1 MWNWKKLEGRV
12 PEENWKEEQS
22 GGECCVD
29 RELCLGYSESTTCEP
44 SSCGLRK
51 MQTCL
56 NVQPGKVVHV
66 SDVHCHMYAS
76 SVGSCAFVYYIA
88 LLEYSAI

>member
-1 MWNWKKLEGRV
+1 MV

-22 GGECCVD
+22 GGECWVD
-29 RELCLGYSESTTCEP
+29 RELCLGYSESTTYEP
-44 SSCGLRK
+44 SLWTSK
-51 MQTCL
+51 DA
-56 NVQPGKVVHV
+56 NVFECSASKVVHV

-88 LLEYSAI
+88 LLEYSGI